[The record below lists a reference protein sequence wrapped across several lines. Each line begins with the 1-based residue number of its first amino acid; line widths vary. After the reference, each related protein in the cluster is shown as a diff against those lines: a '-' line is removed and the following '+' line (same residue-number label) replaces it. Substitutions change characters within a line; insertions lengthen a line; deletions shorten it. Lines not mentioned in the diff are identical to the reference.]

1 METLKDAVKEELAR
15 HPKQTHKE
23 AEHALAQEHV
33 QNVTENTMYS
43 DIIQN
48 NNHHQEQGV
57 G

>member
-43 DIIQN
+43 DIIKN